1 MIIWITGNSG
11 SGKTTLAKKLYKYG
25 DNSFVDREADY
36 YGNIGGLKEIYISN
50 GYENLAWFR

>member
-11 SGKTTLAKKLYKYG
+11 SGKTTLAKKLIE
-25 DNSFVDREADY
+25 DRNMILLDREIDY
-36 YGNIGGLKEIYISN
+36 YASIDDLKEMHISN